1 MRKAQVTHLY
11 SSTATLIGSLALLAA
26 CSNADGPSGNLQVGA
41 ARRDITPTQETAPP
55 HGQVY
60 LGGYGLGPERLSTG
74 VLAPIYVRAF
84 VVSSPSGTLAFA
96 QNETQGT
103 FAAYKNGSY
112 GLLDVARA
120 VEEATGGAI
129 PRSHVIVG
137 SDHSHAGPDTT
148 GVWGGLPDS
157 YLAHLRDQT
166 VGAIVDAWEARAP
179 AQLWT
184 GSVDATDLIRSQFDL
199 PPNDTLDGELR
210 VLLAT
215 AKDDNAQPLAVLINY
230 SAHATVMGSGNT
242 LISGDWPSVVSAGI
256 ETELGIEAA
265 VVMMADIGRTQPD
278 RGSGGGSTD
287 IERLESY
294 GGLVLE
300 RVRTALSQ
308 PVEVQGDEIAA
319 DQRFLRHTYGNP
331 LFPIDL
337 LGSLISRSAAPPWR
351 EGDSI
356 GTVISAGHIGD
367 VFFATLPGEGY
378 PAIQLALEERVVAGH
393 HFVFG
398 VANDQLGYLIS
409 PEEGYPE
416 VLAAAPGNDNAIFNV
431 SSSIGDHVECS
442 LLAAATTLGF
452 EVKPDTARCAPW
464 ADEDPRLPGDAADG

>member
-1 MRKAQVTHLY
+1 MA
-11 SSTATLIGSLALLAA
+11 
-26 CSNADGPSGNLQVGA
+26 
-41 ARRDITPTQETAPP
+41 
-55 HGQVY
+55 
-60 LGGYGLGPERLSTG
+60 
-74 VLAPIYVRAF
+74 
-84 VVSSPSGTLAFA
+84 GTLRF
-96 QNETQGT
+96 
-103 FAAYKNGSY
+103 
-112 GLLDVARA
+112 
-120 VEEATGGAI
+120 
-129 PRSHVIVG
+129 
-137 SDHSHAGPDTT
+137 
-148 GVWGGLPDS
+148 
-157 YLAHLRDQT
+157 
-166 VGAIVDAWEARAP
+166 
-179 AQLWT
+179 
-184 GSVDATDLIRSQFDL
+184 
-199 PPNDTLDGELR
+199 
-210 VLLAT
+210 
-215 AKDDNAQPLAVLINY
+215 
-230 SAHATVMGSGNT
+230 
-242 LISGDWPSVVSAGI
+242 VSAGAGSGKTYRLTQI
-256 ETELGIEAA
+256 LHEKLSSGQAAPGGVIATTFTRKAATEL
-265 VVMMADIGRTQPD
+265 R
-278 RGSGGGSTD
+278 
-287 IERLESY
+287 
-294 GGLVLE
+294 E